1 MKEKYGVLTYLLF
14 FLQLV
19 EHMTGLASKHEL
31 ETWAQLLLKY
41 QNILVDFQQGQQ
53 LQALG
58 CGVDVQRFACDTQYQ
73 QDSILGLAM

>member
-14 FLQLV
+14 FVQLL
-19 EHMTGLASKHEL
+19 EYMTGLASKYKL

-58 CGVDVQRFACDTQYQ
+58 CGIDVQRFAHDTQYQ

>member
-1 MKEKYGVLTYLLF
+1 MKEKYDVLTYIIF

-19 EHMTGLASKHEL
+19 EHMTGLASIHKL

-58 CGVDVQRFACDTQYQ
+58 CGVDVQRFTHDTQYQ